1 MYEWQV
7 QTSTQSAPIS
17 AGKALVLNCFF
28 YVIRQ
33 EEEIFLDELWF
44 KKLVFSLQDGDCNQL
59 QLNVLVCQGSWTTTT
74 ASTYVLSSPRHKV
87 KSAVLS

>member
-7 QTSTQSAPIS
+7 QTSTQCAPIS

-33 EEEIFLDELWF
+33 EEEIFLD
-44 KKLVFSLQDGDCNQL
+44 
-59 QLNVLVCQGSWTTTT
+59 
-74 ASTYVLSSPRHKV
+74 
-87 KSAVLS
+87 